1 MNVELIDETGRFRS
15 PEVVLAALAAL
26 GTELGA
32 EGRSVTVVLVDDDT
46 IAARNVADRGVAG
59 PTDVLAYPL
68 HEPDDAGTPSVP
80 HLGDALISL
89 DTAER
94 QARENGHDLQTEV
107 LVLAAHALQHLLGF
121 DHTDAA
127 GWAPFRAAQSR
138 VVALAQEI
146 TGGG

>member
-1 MNVELIDETGRFRS
+1 VNVELIDETGRFRS
-15 PEVVLAALAAL
+15 PDVVLAALAAL

-32 EGRSVTVVLVDDDT
+32 EARSVTVVLVDDDT

-68 HEPDDAGTPSVP
+68 HEPGDAGMPSVP

-94 QARENGHDLQTEV
+94 QARDHGHDLQTEV

-121 DHTDAA
+121 DHPDAA
-127 GWAPFRAAQSR
+127 GWAPFLAAQAR